1 MAELS
6 REQEQEIIKALIDP
20 GLPWMA
26 DLFRSSH
33 EIICG
38 LRNCSIDEAREILDK
53 IYDHDKAIEAVS
65 ESVGLHLANVPIR
78 SRWRWIVRRR

>member
-6 REQEQEIIKALIDP
+6 RAQEQEIVKALIDP
-20 GLPWMA
+20 GLPWVA

-38 LRNCSIDEAREILDK
+38 LRNCSIDEAREILEK
-53 IYDHDKAIEAVS
+53 IYNHNKAIDAVS
-65 ESVGLHLANVPIR
+65 ESRGLLVANVPIR
-78 SRWRWIVRRR
+78 SRWRWVKRR

>member
-6 REQEQEIIKALIDP
+6 REQKQVVKALTDP
-20 GLPWMA
+20 DLPWVA

-38 LRNCSIDEAREILDK
+38 LRNCSIDEAREILEK
-53 IYDHDKAIEAVS
+53 IYVHDKAIEAVS
-65 ESVGLHLANVPIR
+65 ESGGLLPAHIPIR
-78 SRWRWIVRRR
+78 SRWRWIVKRR